1 MSITLKT
8 CVFSWFFFQIFFL
21 SLKLNVSLIDTAANS
36 EIEERATV
44 NGNMINEKKPYISK
58 ESKSK
63 LVDGID
69 LVIPGITIAQNST
82 TQLPSTVLSQ

>member
-1 MSITLKT
+1 MSL
-8 CVFSWFFFQIFFL
+8 VDFFFKFFFL